1 MKGQRE
7 EKKAVIGEVSD
18 NFIHVPIVSLQIN
31 GREKGRFTR
40 QED

>member
-18 NFIHVPIVSLQIN
+18 DFIHVPIVSLQIN
-31 GREKGRFTR
+31 AREKGGLTR
-40 QED
+40 RED